1 MGIKLCPLF
10 FSPNYFK
17 MKRIILFS
25 ISLLTLSITAFA
37 QKTLK
42 GKVVDASTNKPLAGA
57 TVGFG
62 NTGTSTDK
70 DGAFSIDCSKASSI
84 TVSFVGYETR
94 KQLIKNCDAEIS
106 IFLAPIGRSLNEVEI
121 TATSNQNKSILYQ
134 PSSITKLTPIELKR
148 GTGLFFDDIINV
160 NVPGVSFERRTVS
173 AGQQFNIRGYGN
185 GTRGTR
191 GASSNFDGQG
201 YKVYL
206 NGIPV
211 TDAEGIT
218 VMDDLDFGS
227 IGNVEVSKG
236 PAGTLY
242 GLAIAGAVN
251 LRTVTP
257 DKGKTSISQE
267 SMLGAYGLQRY
278 TTTLQT
284 AGQRSSLLLNYG
296 HQRSDGY
303 FIHNASK
310 KDFVNVIAEFQPKEK
325 QILTAYVGFTNSYDE
340 RGGEQTID
348 QFEAKSDTGNFEY
361 IKRNGHSRL
370 ISYRA
375 GVAHNY
381 EFNNWLSNFTTV
393 FGTGLISD
401 VSSAGGWTDKL
412 SLNYG
417 TRSTFQTK
425 FNLTNMIRLT
435 GLTGFELQRQNA
447 STIGYNMKAS
457 PFDATPA
464 TWTLGEPYWVINA
477 NTSNVATVNSTS
489 SYFTEWTLALP
500 SDLSITAG
508 VGMSRMKIHLE
519 DRFNP
524 ATATKPATFDTSYK
538 NMVSPHFAVNKV
550 FNKKISVYA
559 SYSTG
564 FKAPVS
570 ANFFVPIAA
579 VGPNP
584 ARAQVDSALKPEKGV
599 QYELGTKGSLFAD
612 KLFYELTFFNA
623 IYTDKMT
630 AIAVKNPNDPA
641 GTTLYTITAN
651 GGKQDHKGIE
661 VLLKYTAFQSE
672 KGFLTLLR
680 PFTNLTYSDFK
691 YKDFVFHQL
700 VGTTKDSAINYSGH
714 PVAGVP
720 KLTYNLG
727 LDFGLK
733 YGIYGNV
740 TYAFRDKMSIVST
753 EEFYTKKYSLLNAK
767 IGFKQTLAKKLDL
780 DFFVGVN
787 NITGTQYAIK
797 VFVNQLTTPLST
809 TSGDAYIPGPR
820 KANAY
825 VGLNLKYN
833 F

>member
-1 MGIKLCPLF
+1 MVLYLF
-10 FSPNYFK
+10 IIIYQTTFI
-17 MKRIILFS
+17 MKRILICTVLS
-25 ISLLTLSITAFA
+25 IIFSITAFA
-37 QKTLK
+37 QKTLT
-42 GKVVDASTNKPLAGA
+42 GKVTDAATGNSIAGVTITYA
-57 TVGFG
+57 GKAVTTD
-62 NTGTSTDK
+62 NTGN
-70 DGAFSIDCSKASSI
+70 FSVPC
-84 TVSFVGYETR
+84 TNLSFVLVSHIGYETKR
-94 KQLIKNCDAEIS
+94 VAVKNCDDV
-106 IFLAPIGRSLNEVEI
+106 LTVSLSPVAGTLGEVEV
-121 TATSNQNKSILYQ
+121 TATSNLNKSILYQ
-134 PSSITKLTPIELKR
+134 PSSIAKLTPVELKR
-148 GTGLFFDDIINV
+148 STGLFFDDIINV

-185 GTRGTR
+185 GARGTR
-191 GASSNFDGQG
+191 GTSSNFDGQG

-257 DKGKTSISQE
+257 EKGKTSLSQE
-267 SMLGAYGLQRY
+267 VLIGDYGLQRY
-278 TTTLQT
+278 TTQFQT
-284 AGQRSSLLLNYG
+284 AGDHSSLLVNYG
-296 HQRSDGY
+296 HQKSDGY

-310 KDFVNVIAEFQPKEK
+310 KDFVNVISTLQPKEK
-325 QILTAYVGFTNSYDE
+325 QQVTIYAGFTNSYDE
-340 RGGEQTID
+340 RGGEQTIA

-361 IKRNGHSRL
+361 VKRNGHSRL

-375 GVAHNY
+375 GVGHNY

-393 FGTGLISD
+393 FGTGLVSD

-417 TRSTFQTK
+417 TRSAFQTK
-425 FNLTNMIRLT
+425 FNLANDIKLS

-457 PFDATPA
+457 PFDATPG

-477 NTSNVATVNSTS
+477 NTANTATVSSTAS
-489 SYFTEWTLALP
+489 FFTEWTLALP
-500 SDLSITAG
+500 KSLSFTAG
-508 VGMSRMKIHLE
+508 IGSSKMRIHLE

-524 ATATKPATFDTSYK
+524 ATATKPATFDTTYK
-538 NMVSPHFAVNKV
+538 KMYAPHFAVNKV
-550 FNKKISVYA
+550 FNKNVSVYA

-570 ANFFVPIAA
+570 ANFFVPVAA

-584 ARAQVDSALKPEKGV
+584 AAAKIDSALKPEKAV
-599 QYELGTKGSLFAD
+599 QYELGTKGSLLGD
-612 KLFYELTFFNA
+612 KLFYEVTVFNA

-630 AIAVKNPNDPA
+630 SIAVKNPNDA
-641 GTTLYTITAN
+641 SGVTLYAITAN
-651 GGKQDHKGIE
+651 GGKQNHKGLE
-661 VLLKYTAFQSE
+661 ALLKYTLYQSATN
-672 KGFLTLLR
+672 FIRAVR
-680 PFTNLTYSDFK
+680 PFANLTYSDFK
-691 YKDFVFHQL
+691 YKDFKFHQL
-700 VGTTKDSAINYSGH
+700 VGTTKDSVIDYSGR

-727 LDFGLK
+727 LDFELK

-740 TYAFRDKMSIVST
+740 TYAFRDKMSIIST
-753 EEFYTKKYSLLNAK
+753 EEFYTKKYALLNSK
-767 IGFKQTLAKKLDL
+767 IGFRQTIAKQFDL

-787 NITGTQYAIK
+787 NMTNTQYAIK
-797 VFVNQLTTPLST
+797 VFVNQLTTPLSKT
-809 TSGDAYIPGPR
+809 AGDAYIPGPG

-825 VGLNLKYN
+825 AGLNLKYN